1 MSGRSL
7 HDRAAAVAP
16 AACARRELREDNEIK
31 GESGSIHARYV
42 LKHILRRIRLKFCL
56 RFIWNPCAGSGFSQ
70 QVKELYPG
78 DQTWRQKPNR
88 QIGESIAQQI
98 K

>member
-7 HDRAAAVAP
+7 RDRADDVASGVR
-16 AACARRELREDNEIK
+16 ARREFREGNEIK
-31 GESGSIHARYV
+31 EESGGIHARYA
-42 LKHILRRIRLKFCL
+42 LKHIFRRIRLKFCL
-56 RFIWNPCAGSGFSQ
+56 RFIWNPCAGAEFSQ
-70 QVKELYPG
+70 QVKELYLG

-88 QIGESIAQQI
+88 QIGESAAQQI